1 MNSANRVILN
11 TAVSYTALLIKMAV
25 GIFSVRF
32 VLKALGETNYGI
44 YIAVAGVAALLEM
57 LNASMISTS
66 MRYIAY
72 SLGGDNKQKIRDT
85 FNTSLFVHYI
95 FGFVTIFIME
105 VFGVLFLEYVL
116 NIPPEMMPQARII
129 FQMMVMSTFITVIAV
144 PYDAVMNAHEH
155 IWILSVYDVIGAILS
170 LGMAVY
176 LMYSSGDRLIIYG
189 AYQLGILIL
198 LRFMK
203 VMYSKRHFEECRQVS
218 FKQHNK
224 PLVKEM
230 LSFTGWTLFGNL
242 AATFSTHLRGIVMNV
257 FFGVRLNASEGV
269 SRQVNNYVNM
279 IAASMT
285 KAINPQMNKSE
296 GGGDRERMKRVTSL
310 ASKYS
315 AFLFALVGIP
325 FMIEAPY
332 IFSLWL
338 EEVPEYAIIFTQ
350 ISMITILISKYTTQ
364 IGHAIYAVG
373 NIRLYQ
379 VLESIMAFIPLALT
393 YVFYRMGFEP
403 VTAYW
408 IGLVCIFLTTAERYY
423 LGKKIVGID
432 LWAFTRDTVIKTA
445 CPIFISGGLSLLIVM
460 GFAPSFMRMLS
471 VFIVFCLSYT
481 ILFFVFG
488 VNKDE
493 KQIWIGL
500 IKGLSSKIKNKV

>member
-1 MNSANRVILN
+1 MNSANKVILN
-11 TAVSYTALLIKMAV
+11 TAVSYSALIIKMVV
-25 GIFSVRF
+25 GVFSVRF
-32 VLKALGETNYGI
+32 VLKALGETSYGI
-44 YIAVAGVAALLEM
+44 YIAVAGIAALLDM
-57 LNASMISTS
+57 LNAGMISTS

-72 SLGGDNKQKIRDT
+72 SLGSKDNQKIFDT
-85 FNTSLFVHYI
+85 FNTSIVVHYI
-95 FGFVTIFIME
+95 VGGITVLLME
-105 VFGVLFLEYVL
+105 VFGILFLEYVL
-116 NIPPEMMPQARII
+116 NIPAEMMPQARII
-129 FQMMVMSTFITVIAV
+129 FQMMVLSTFITVIAV

-155 IWILSVYDVIGAILS
+155 IWMLSVFDVIGAIL
-170 LGMAVY
+170 LLVMAVY
-176 LMYSSGDRLIIYG
+176 LMYSNGDRLIIYG
-189 AYQLGILIL
+189 AYQLGILVL
-198 LRFMK
+198 LRFLK
-203 VMYSKRHFEECRQVS
+203 VFYSKRNFIECREVS
-218 FKQHNK
+218 FKNYNK
-224 PLVKEM
+224 PLIKEM

-296 GGGDRERMKRVTSL
+296 GGGDRERMKWVTSL

-325 FMIEAPY
+325 FMFEASY
-332 IFSLWL
+332 IFNLWL

-379 VLESIMAFIPLALT
+379 VLESVMAFIPLALT

-403 VTAYW
+403 VSAYW

-423 LGKKIVGID
+423 LGKRIVGID
-432 LWAFTRDTVIKTA
+432 LWAYTKDTVIKTA
-445 CPIFISGGLSLLIVM
+445 WPIFISGGLSLLIVW
-460 GFAPSFMRMLS
+460 GLAPSFIRMLL
-471 VFIVFCLSYT
+471 VFMAFCLSYT
-481 ILFFVFG
+481 ILFFIFG
-488 VNKDE
+488 VNKEE
-493 KQIWIGL
+493 KQIWLGL
-500 IKGLSSKIKNKV
+500 IKGISSKFKNKL